1 MERQIEEE
9 FFRAPAQ
16 ESDTWIR
23 FLEANGAVTPL
34 GGRDD
39 PWKVIAIPESLWRR
53 GGLADRSRPHG
64 VSHPTVGSS
73 AQSIHRRSASDH
85 LRPPA
90 EFIEELK
97 RRHFRERATAIRVGN
112 LSVPL
117 DLKSIVDRIRE
128 SQSALQSSEAEP
140 EDVES
145 YQMETLTR
153 VARFVLSASIEYW
166 RSRNTV
172 PPTPVISGGPDGSI
186 DVVWRGRKRTLY
198 LNVPESPDNVVTF
211 FGTDQEHP
219 HLRLRGEEDPHGK
232 SDWLLTWLVR

>member
-1 MERQIEEE
+1 MERQIEEKY
-9 FFRAPAQ
+9 FSTPAQ
-16 ESDTWIR
+16 ESDSWIR
-23 FLEANGAVTPL
+23 FLAANDVVTPL
-34 GGRDD
+34 GGPDD
-39 PWKVIAIPESLWRR
+39 PCKVVAIHESLWRR

-64 VSHPTVGSS
+64 VGYPTEGSS
-73 AQSIHRRSASDH
+73 AQSTHGRSASDH
-85 LRPPA
+85 LRLPA

-97 RRHFRERATAIRVGN
+97 RRHFRERATVVRIGKH
-112 LSVPL
+112 SVPI
-117 DLKSIVDRIRE
+117 DLKHIVDRIRE

-186 DVVWRGRKRTLY
+186 DVVWRGRNRTLY
-198 LNVPESPDNVVTF
+198 LNVPENPDNVVTF

-219 HLRLRGEEDPHGK
+219 HLRLRGEEDPQGK
-232 SDWLLTWLVR
+232 SAWLLTWLLR